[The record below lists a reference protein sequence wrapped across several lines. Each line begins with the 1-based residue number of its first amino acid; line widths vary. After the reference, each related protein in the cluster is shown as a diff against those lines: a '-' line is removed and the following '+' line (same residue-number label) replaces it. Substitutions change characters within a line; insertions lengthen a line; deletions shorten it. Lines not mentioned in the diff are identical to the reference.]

1 MPRSGR
7 ALELLCESKREAE
20 FGGSFFLLTLVQRKT
35 MSPTG
40 RAQVSPSFRHSS
52 RLRPSGLLLL
62 VRQRGVGGADS
73 LPTVMSVSKEEYQ
86 KRRFQACLN
95 ALPRSLNTNINPGF
109 MLPRRGFAP
118 AIWTGGD
125 APVAGPVTSEYLSRY
140 QCRVTP
146 INKDMHL
153 KKDEIKLVR
162 NGSPSLRPM
171 TLSTTENAVD
181 SCRDS
186 MLKGRCN
193 SAMSARACLWYPPR
207 SGHRQNSTISQHTG
221 TFSACFLR

>member
-1 MPRSGR
+1 
-7 ALELLCESKREAE
+7 
-20 FGGSFFLLTLVQRKT
+20 
-35 MSPTG
+35 
-40 RAQVSPSFRHSS
+40 
-52 RLRPSGLLLL
+52 
-62 VRQRGVGGADS
+62 
-73 LPTVMSVSKEEYQ
+73 MSVSKEEYQ

-140 QCRVTP
+140 QFRVTP

-207 SGHRQNSTISQHTG
+207 SGHRQSSTTAHRYV
-221 TFSACFLR
+221 FNMFLAVRRLSRVCPLGLFRI

>member
-1 MPRSGR
+1 
-7 ALELLCESKREAE
+7 
-20 FGGSFFLLTLVQRKT
+20 
-35 MSPTG
+35 
-40 RAQVSPSFRHSS
+40 
-52 RLRPSGLLLL
+52 
-62 VRQRGVGGADS
+62 
-73 LPTVMSVSKEEYQ
+73 MSVSKEEYQ

-140 QCRVTP
+140 QFRVTP

-207 SGHRQNSTISQHTG
+207 SGHRQSNTISQLHRYV
-221 TFSACFLR
+221 FSMFLAVRRLSRVGPLGLFRI

>member
-1 MPRSGR
+1 
-7 ALELLCESKREAE
+7 
-20 FGGSFFLLTLVQRKT
+20 

-52 RLRPSGLLLL
+52 RSSGLL
-62 VRQRGVGGADS
+62 VRQREAVGGADS
-73 LPTVMSVSKEEYQ
+73 LRTVMSVSKEEYQ

-140 QCRVTP
+140 QFRVTP

-162 NGSPSLRPM
+162 NGSPSPRPM

>member
-1 MPRSGR
+1 M
-7 ALELLCESKREAE
+7 
-20 FGGSFFLLTLVQRKT
+20 LTIVQRKT
-35 MSPTG
+35 MSPTV

-140 QCRVTP
+140 QFRVTP

>member
-1 MPRSGR
+1 VPRSAARSVSCSVNQSVKQSFG
-7 ALELLCESKREAE
+7 EASSCIL
-20 FGGSFFLLTLVQRKT
+20 FVQRRT

-52 RLRPSGLLLL
+52 RSSGLL
-62 VRQRGVGGADS
+62 VRQREAVGGADS
-73 LPTVMSVSKEEYQ
+73 LRTVMSVSKEEYQ

-140 QCRVTP
+140 QFRVTP

-162 NGSPSLRPM
+162 IGSPSLRPM

>member
-1 MPRSGR
+1 M
-7 ALELLCESKREAE
+7 
-20 FGGSFFLLTLVQRKT
+20 
-35 MSPTG
+35 
-40 RAQVSPSFRHSS
+40 
-52 RLRPSGLLLL
+52 
-62 VRQRGVGGADS
+62 VRFA
-73 LPTVMSVSKEEYQ
+73 PTVMSVSKEEYQ

-140 QCRVTP
+140 QFRVTP

-162 NGSPSLRPM
+162 NRSPPLAARPM
-171 TLSTTENAVD
+171 HDPLKTRSIPAVTV
-181 SCRDS
+181 C
-186 MLKGRCN
+186 
-193 SAMSARACLWYPPR
+193 
-207 SGHRQNSTISQHTG
+207 
-221 TFSACFLR
+221 